1 MTNNLQQNINRPLN
15 VKIDT
20 EISQPQKIILYYL
33 KVGSKFLGFL
43 GPGTIYKHCYVHK
56 CEQQF
61 LDLTEMAGKTNYFG
75 HKLFAT
81 FSEQRALTGELK
93 KEKAMLGSANQRG
106 WPKTRRG
113 F

>member
-1 MTNNLQQNINRPLN
+1 MY
-15 VKIDT
+15 T
-20 EISQPQKIILYYL
+20 EISWPQNIILYYL
-33 KVGSKFLGFL
+33 KVGSEFLSFL
-43 GPGTIYKHCYVHK
+43 GPGTIYKHCYVYK

-75 HKLFAT
+75 HKLFAM
-81 FSEQRALTGELK
+81 FSEQRALRGESK